1 MGVVCWMDCPTLAL
15 MGSDRE
21 PDRWLTVQRPVRAI
35 GESEQHRLDRRR
47 WPATLAPV
55 RQLLDEGLELGGL
68 TILVGENGTG
78 KSTIVEAVAL
88 AYGLSPEGGSTGAR
102 HSTRESES
110 LLWRALQ
117 LTRGVGASRW
127 GYFVRAETMHGLF
140 TYLEDHP
147 GGRDPAFHE
156 FSHGE
161 SFQALLGSARFVNG
175 GFFVLDEPEAGL
187 SFTSQLALVG
197 QLAELAADPT
207 SQVLLATHSPILAA
221 VPGATLLQLTDDG
234 LTRTAWEELEM
245 VDHYRRFL
253 AGPMRYLR
261 HVVQAHERED
271 RVPGVRRSDE

>member
-1 MGVVCWMDCPTLAL
+1 MA
-15 MGSDRE
+15 SDRDR
-21 PDRWLTVQRPVRAI
+21 DRWLTDQRPVRAI
-35 GESEQHRLDRRR
+35 SESTEHHLDRDR

-78 KSTIVEAVAL
+78 KSTIVEAVAI

-102 HSTRESES
+102 HSTRVSES
-110 LLWRALQ
+110 SLSEAVH
-117 LTRGVGASRW
+117 LTRGAGASKW

-147 GGRDPAFHE
+147 GVRDPAFHE
-156 FSHGE
+156 VSHGE
-161 SFQALLGSARFVNG
+161 SFQALLGSDRFVNG

-197 QLAELAADPT
+197 QLAELAADPR
-207 SQVLLATHSPILAA
+207 SQVLMATHSPILAA
-221 VPGATLLQLTDDG
+221 VPGATLLQLDDDG
-234 LTRTAWEELEM
+234 LTPTTWEELAV

-253 AGPMRYLR
+253 DGPMRYLR
-261 HVVQAHERED
+261 HVLD
-271 RVPGVRRSDE
+271 